1 MQLYFRKDIILTFL
15 VRRRYY
21 FHFHGISML
30 KVQSLAQQPTWI
42 LTKFGLPFSAL
53 SKLSKWW
60 KQSKTVKNILYFHH
74 EYRICTAGAPENFL
88 TSQAQFS
95 NLITSEILCHFRNYK
110 LKVCRSNGSKLT
122 ADCHLST
129 FCMHVDTILTV
140 ICANFQSF

>member
-1 MQLYFRKDIILTFL
+1 MQFYFGKDIILTFL

-74 EYRICTAGAPENFL
+74 EYRICTYVSFWYFASSVYFAKKKNRNIKVQWKLLIVNSVLSPIFFTIVKFL
-88 TSQAQFS
+88 P
-95 NLITSEILCHFRNYK
+95 FRM
-110 LKVCRSNGSKLT
+110 LFMV
-122 ADCHLST
+122 
-129 FCMHVDTILTV
+129 
-140 ICANFQSF
+140 